1 MSVHASRESLHL
13 LKPKGH
19 KQSLEPS
26 VFLMGGFGTSIE
38 TCSEVKT
45 EEIDLKTN
53 SLLLPFCD
61 LVGLNHFMGWRW
73 RNDGCCSLGLLDSS
87 RGDETGVYDVGIH
100 ALQ

>member
-1 MSVHASRESLHL
+1 
-13 LKPKGH
+13 
-19 KQSLEPS
+19 
-26 VFLMGGFGTSIE
+26 MGGFGTSIE